1 VKNTDFNDLYSI
13 YYQDLEEDIL
23 ALYEE
28 VGEVFERIWGQRIVD
43 HKTLALDVYQTV
55 YEDGTTIFV
64 NYTQEDFVDES
75 SGITIPAEGYVV
87 SQ

>member
-1 VKNTDFNDLYSI
+1 MYSI

-28 VGEVFERIWGQRIVD
+28 VGEVFERIWGQRIAD